1 MDNDN
6 NKNTNLTKTP
16 QETTSSVSMETT
28 IEQSVSG
35 SQTGA
40 AAQSVETPTMVA
52 EVTEAVSCMK
62 VRMERMTKLKAS
74 QRRKLKKLRAMG
86 VDTSKILVP
95 RNVPF
100 DISCVTP
107 NQPVKRTVTQR
118 NTPDE
123 TLVKK
128 QKTKEDKPSYS
139 GVLSGIRAAVV
150 LTTYPEG
157 QMTLEDAREVG
168 RLLAVAIDRDCDREE
183 LPAPRFEGS
192 RWMGEY
198 QGYICADEASFFYLK
213 TVMEAAGKYKVYQA
227 KDLPP
232 KTKVLAVFP
241 EVAPEKT
248 VFKRLEFQNSGLS
261 CKKWKILRSK
271 VDEKGYHM
279 VIAIDNVTKTILEK
293 VQYRPYYLGIRV
305 HFKLLEERRTTPE
318 VSSESMETA
327 EPAEDQDGFAS
338 SSGQPPAQ

>member
-1 MDNDN
+1 MEYNND
-6 NKNTNLTKTP
+6 KTQNQKQNP
-16 QETTSSVSMETT
+16 QETTPSVSIETT
-28 IEQSVSG
+28 VEPLVSG

-40 AAQSVETPTMVA
+40 AEQSVENPTLVA

-74 QRRKLKKLRAMG
+74 QRRKLKKLRSMG

-128 QKTKEDKPSYS
+128 PKTKEDKPSYS

-157 QMTLEDAREVG
+157 QMTLEDAGDVD
-168 RLLAVAIDRDCDREE
+168 RLLAEAIDRDCDREE

-198 QGYICADEASFFYLK
+198 QGYICADETTFFYLR

-241 EVAPEKT
+241 KVAPEKT

-279 VIAIDNVTKTILEK
+279 VIAIDNATKTVLEN

-305 HFKLLEERRTTPE
+305 HFKLLEERRTAPD
-318 VSSESMETA
+318 VSSEPMETA
-327 EPAEDQDGFAS
+327 EPAEDEDGFAS
-338 SSGQPPAQ
+338 SSGQPSA